1 MIKKIA
7 DVTAFIIL
15 GLAGVVIICGF
26 FAFMLVAWTWLDE
39 RALAWQAGLVLLAVI
54 WAAHRVLMFLREPE
68 FEDSSESGS
77 T

>member
-15 GLAGVVIICGF
+15 GLAGVVVIYGL
-26 FAFMLVAWTWLDE
+26 FAFILVAWTWLDE
-39 RALAWQAGLVLLAVI
+39 RALAWQAGVVLLAVM
-54 WAAHRVLMFLREPE
+54 WAAHRVLMFLRESE
-68 FEDSSESGS
+68 AEDSSESGS